1 MGVLGISCWPIL
13 SLDVHTIYTC
23 TQCVLYIIVCI
34 IYYTVFLSIPPE
46 HTSTAWPLLP
56 QFLLSGLL
64 FLSHL
69 HSHLLQ
75 VFPAPTLLQPI
86 QYTPYHCLLLW
97 SNTLLSVFQD
107 AYTIGIFHHV
117 QSSNQLIGIRAKCSS
132 TPGISASRSHGRTCS
147 ISFQANCLA
156 TLGL

>member
-23 TQCVLYIIVCI
+23 TQCALYIIVCI

-46 HTSTAWPLLP
+46 HTFITWPLLP
-56 QFLLSGLL
+56 RFLLSGLL

-69 HSHLLQ
+69 HSHLLH
-75 VFPAPTLLQPI
+75 VFPAPTLLQHI
-86 QYTPYHCLLLW
+86 QHTPYHCLLLW

-107 AYTIGIFHHV
+107 AYTVGLFHHV
-117 QSSNQLIGIRAKCSS
+117 QSSHWLIGIQAKCSS
-132 TPGISASRSHGRTCS
+132 TPGISASRSHGCTCT